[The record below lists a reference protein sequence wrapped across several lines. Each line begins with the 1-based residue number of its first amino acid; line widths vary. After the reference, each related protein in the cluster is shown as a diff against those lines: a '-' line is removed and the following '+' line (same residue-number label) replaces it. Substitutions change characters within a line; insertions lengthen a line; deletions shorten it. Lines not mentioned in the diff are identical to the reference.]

1 LPLISSSV
9 ATRWRH
15 GVYAMPVAKLTK
27 RVVDTIR
34 ADDRPRVLYD
44 VDLKGFGLRAAR
56 GGRRSWF
63 VEYRPGARGR
73 SVAKRR
79 MVLGSVGTLTP
90 DEARAAAR
98 GILAAAALGEDPA
111 ASRSRARKIPIFREF
126 AERYLADEAASKLK
140 PRTVVNYRIYLVKHA
155 AAVIGSIKLDLVTP
169 SDIAK
174 LHHRIGET
182 KPMTA
187 NRVVECIS
195 SVYRYAAT
203 CGLVKRGHNP
213 ASHIKAFREQ
223 RRERFLTSEE
233 LARLGDAIREAE
245 TTGIPWALDDEKP
258 TAKHIPK
265 KNRCTNIGPHAAG
278 ALRLLIFTGARLRE
292 ILWLKWDHV
301 DFERGLLLLP
311 DSKTGRKTIVLN
323 APALAV
329 LSGLPRIGEFVIVSD
344 SANKPR
350 HDLNRPWRLVST
362 RAGLD
367 GVRLHDL
374 RHTHASV
381 GAGAG
386 LGLPIIGKLLGHS
399 QASTTQRYAHLDA
412 DPLRRASEQIAG
424 RIAAAMGE
432 SARKRGKIPHR
443 ESLLRLRNRRGA
455 TDMAGSHG
463 D

>member
-1 LPLISSSV
+1 
-9 ATRWRH
+9 
-15 GVYAMPVAKLTK
+15 MPVVKLTK
-27 RVVDTIR
+27 RTVDAIC
-34 ADDRPRVLYD
+34 ADEGPLIIYD
-44 VDLKGFGLRAAR
+44 ADLKGFGLRAAT
-56 GGRRSWF
+56 GGTKSWF

-73 SVAKRR
+73 GVAKRR
-79 MVLGSVGTLTP
+79 MVLGSAGTLTS

-98 GILAAAALGEDPA
+98 EILAAAALGDDPA
-111 ASRSRARKIPIFREF
+111 AARSRARKIPIFREF
-126 AERYLADEAASKLK
+126 AERYLAEEAVSKLK
-140 PRTVVNYRIYLVKHA
+140 LRTLVNYRIYLCKHA
-155 AAVIGSIKLDLVTP
+155 APVIGSSKLDMITP
-169 SDIAK
+169 SEIAK
-174 LHHRIGET
+174 LHRRIGQT

-187 NRVVECIS
+187 NRVIECIG

-213 ASHIKAFREQ
+213 AAHIEAFREQ

-245 TTGIPWALDDEKP
+245 TTGIPWEVDEKKP
-258 TAKHIPK
+258 KAKHVPK
-265 KNRCTNIGPHAAG
+265 RNRVTKIGPHAA
-278 ALRLLIFTGARLRE
+278 AAFRLLIFTGARLRE
-292 ILWLKWDHV
+292 ILGLKWSYV

-329 LSGLPRIGEFVIVSD
+329 LSELPRIGPFVIPGDGPD
-344 SANKPR
+344 SPR
-350 HDLNRPWRLVST
+350 HDLSRPWRLVSK
-362 RAGLD
+362 RAGLG

-386 LGLPIIGKLLGHS
+386 LGLPIIGKLLGHA

-432 SARKRGKIPHR
+432 SVSERAKI
-443 ESLLRLRNRRGA
+443 LRQRTKAQTRNV
-455 TDMAGSHG
+455 
-463 D
+463 

>member
-1 LPLISSSV
+1 
-9 ATRWRH
+9 
-15 GVYAMPVAKLTK
+15 
-27 RVVDTIR
+27 
-34 ADDRPRVLYD
+34 
-44 VDLKGFGLRAAR
+44 
-56 GGRRSWF
+56 
-63 VEYRPGARGR
+63 
-73 SVAKRR
+73 
-79 MVLGSVGTLTP
+79 
-90 DEARAAAR
+90 
-98 GILAAAALGEDPA
+98 
-111 ASRSRARKIPIFREF
+111 
-126 AERYLADEAASKLK
+126 
-140 PRTVVNYRIYLVKHA
+140 
-155 AAVIGSIKLDLVTP
+155 
-169 SDIAK
+169 
-174 LHHRIGET
+174 
-182 KPMTA
+182 MTA

-213 ASHIKAFREQ
+213 ASQIEAFREQ
-223 RRERFLTSEE
+223 RRERFLTSGE

-245 TTGIPWALDDEKP
+245 TTGVPWALDDEKP

-265 KNRCTNIGPHAAG
+265 KNRSTNIGPHAAG

-292 ILWLKWDHV
+292 ILGFKWDHV

-323 APALAV
+323 APALAI
-329 LSGLPRIGEFVIVSD
+329 LSGLPRTGEFVIVGD

-350 HDLNRPWRLVST
+350 HDLNRPWRLVSM

-412 DPLRRASEQIAG
+412 GPLRRASEHIAG

-432 SARKRGKIPHR
+432 SARKRGKIPQR
-443 ESLLRLRNRRGA
+443 ESLSRLRNHRGA